1 MKITMTQ
8 PNETLAEFIIR
19 RRREIAEAQDRLR
32 VELDALDKEF
42 DQIDKAAR
50 AAGIEE
56 NAVATESYRQH
67 SGIFMVERTRQR
79 VVAEKTI
86 KEAVLEILKDAG
98 RGMTAIEIL
107 PEVNRRLNVDYP
119 RTSLS
124 PQLSRLKADGFLERN
139 GIVWS
144 LVQAPQTEEVPTA
157 GAEGTS
163 KPETAEGNDLGFLS

>member
-1 MKITMTQ
+1 MTQ

-56 NAVATESYRQH
+56 NAVATERYRQH

-98 RGMTAIEIL
+98 RGMTALEIL
-107 PEVNRRLNVDYP
+107 PEVNRRLSVDYP

-144 LVQAPQTEEVPTA
+144 LVQVPQTEEVPTA

-163 KPETAEGNDLGFLS
+163 KPEEIKADDLDALFE

>member
-1 MKITMTQ
+1 MA
-8 PNETLAEFIIR
+8 PANETLAEFIVR

-32 VELDALDKEF
+32 LELDALDKEF

-56 NAVATESYRQH
+56 NAFVAERYREQ
-67 SGIFMVERTRQR
+67 SGLFTVERARQR

-98 RGMTAIEIL
+98 RGMTALEIL

-124 PQLSRLKADGFLERN
+124 PQLSRLKADGLLERE

-144 LVQAPQTEEVPTA
+144 LVQAPQTKEVPTA

-163 KPETAEGNDLGFLS
+163 KPETVEGSDLDSLS